1 MTMRRIL
8 DYLREEGGVAAVEM
22 ALIMPFVAGF
32 AVVSINVWDIGMR
45 KQDMRGALKVASQ
58 YYMNGGADD
67 TASKAIG
74 LAQWNHKPGVAD
86 ITITRTCYCGAA
98 VTLTCQSI
106 CADNTVPQIIVQ
118 LHGSATTSTA
128 MFSKDQTADE
138 YVRIR

>member
-1 MTMRRIL
+1 MTMRWIR

-32 AVVSINVWDIGMR
+32 AVISINVWDIGMR

-58 YYMNGGADD
+58 YYMNGGSNDD
-67 TASKAIG
+67 NAKAIG

-86 ITITRTCYCGAA
+86 ISITRTCYCGST
-98 VTLTCQSI
+98 VTTACQTI

-118 LHGSATTSTA
+118 VHGSATTSTA
-128 MFSKDQTADE
+128 MFTKTQTADE